1 MIIKNECD
9 MMQCTIHCIK
19 FNIIKVDFPDVVQRK
34 KSLIQ
39 SNKDLQK
46 LIPGLQSQGE
56 KGNPLIG

>member
-1 MIIKNECD
+1 

-19 FNIIKVDFPDVVQRK
+19 FNILKVDFPDVVQRK